1 MRPVVELEHLSCK
14 MGQSYLL
21 KDITWEVMP
30 GENWVV
36 YGLNG
41 SGKTTLLSIIA
52 GYKNYTTG
60 KLKVFGE
67 EYDENNVLALRRRIG
82 WVSGSFYD
90 KHYTKESV
98 LDIIL
103 SGKFG
108 TLSLNYGVNL
118 DDVVLA
124 QKIARELGI
133 GELLSH
139 SFDMLS
145 KGQRQN
151 VMIARALM
159 SNPELLILDEPCS
172 GLDVYNREH
181 LFQSIRQLS
190 EIEGMAIIYVTHYTE
205 EIIEVF
211 DQALLL
217 RAGRIFAKGRVDELF
232 QTKSLQEFLGYPV
245 GVEYGANGKIYLEV
259 EAKSNISEIVKG
271 EKHAD

>member
-67 EYDENNVLALRRRIG
+67 KYDENNVLALRRRIG

-217 RAGRIFAKGRVDELF
+217 RAGRIFDKGRVDELF
-232 QTKSLQEFLGYPV
+232 QSKSLQEFLGYPV
-245 GVEYGANGKIYLEV
+245 GVERGANGKIYLEV

-271 EKHAD
+271 GKTC